1 MEYPDT
7 PQRGRLR
14 VLVAMGAT
22 ACGGRLQAA
31 TPLPLRCYP
40 GGEIF
45 DYRWQLLRLV
55 LAKAGRLDGP
65 LSIQDSQAVSQ
76 SRATRQ
82 LISGE
87 LDVLAFGTNAERER
101 DLLPVR
107 FDISLGI
114 VGMRLLLI
122 RREDQ
127 TRIGSMDSTQMRHRL
142 VFGLNTDWADL
153 PVLRANGFKVTTA
166 SGYQNLFAM
175 LSEGRFD
182 AFPRGLNEALLEMR
196 RFGPKYPGLA
206 IESSKALYF
215 SYPIYF
221 WVHKSRQDLAD
232 RIDTGL
238 KRAMADGSL
247 RQLFERHHERDIRFL
262 AQSPREVI
270 LLRSDALPPGYV
282 EPDTS
287 WWWPR
292 RTRTSR

>member
-1 MEYPDT
+1 MGGAAC
-7 PQRGRLR
+7 GRLN
-14 VLVAMGAT
+14 
-22 ACGGRLQAA
+22 AA
-31 TPLPLRCYP
+31 TSPRLRCYP

-45 DYRWQLLRLV
+45 DDRWQLLRLV
-55 LAKAGRLDGP
+55 LAKTGQPDVQLDVRDG
-65 LSIQDSQAVSQ
+65 QAISQ

-82 LISGE
+82 LVSGE

-107 FDISLGI
+107 FDISFGM
-114 VGMRLLLI
+114 VGLRLLLI

-127 TRIGSMDSTQMRHRL
+127 ARIRRMDSQAMRRQL

-153 PVLRANGFKVTTA
+153 PVLRANGFKVVAA

-175 LSEGRFD
+175 LSDRHFD

-196 RFGPKYPGLA
+196 RFGPQYPELA

-221 WVHKSRQDLAD
+221 WVHKSRQDLAE

-238 KRAMADGSL
+238 KRALADGSL
-247 RQLFERHHERDIRFL
+247 RQLFEQHHQREIRFL

-292 RTRTSR
+292 RTLTSR